1 MNRIAVC
8 LATAAL
14 ASALLAGCSDQ
25 EDEATDPAAPSQAA
39 PSPTAT
45 VPAGAEEALAAYQ
58 AFQQSLAAAQA
69 NPTAKGEKAPADADV
84 SRWSWD
90 PLQAQMVTYVADLAA
105 QGAHYEG
112 TLLQGNPRV
121 ESVDLEAESWPTVV
135 ISDCAIGDDWHPVT
149 EDGTRLPEAG
159 ATATPPP
166 PYRIT
171 VTMIEY
177 EGRWGASEQSAD
189 RSSTCT
195 R

>member
-1 MNRIAVC
+1 M
-8 LATAAL
+8 ATL
-14 ASALLAGCSDQ
+14 ASALLAGCSGQ
-25 EDEATDPAAPSQAA
+25 EDEATDPITPPPAT
-39 PSPTAT
+39 PSPTTT

-69 NPTAKGEKAPADADV
+69 NPTAEGEKAPADADV
-84 SRWSWD
+84 TQWSWD
-90 PLQAQMVTYVADLAA
+90 PLQAQMVAYVADLAA

-112 TLLQGNPRV
+112 TQHQGHPRV

-135 ISDCAIGDDWHPVT
+135 ISDCAIGGDWHPVA
-149 EDGTRLPEAG
+149 EDGTRFPEAG

-177 EGRWGASEQSAD
+177 QGRWGASEQSAD

-195 R
+195 P